1 MTNSAPALHPL
12 IARRRSLRA
21 IDPARPVEPDVI
33 DRLLEAARWA
43 PSSGNTQPWRFVVVN
58 EPDALARAREALKP
72 GNRTWADHA
81 PLLIVICANPE
92 DDGVFY
98 EQPLYLFDC
107 GLAAENLLLQGI
119 EEGLVLHPM
128 AGWEEDKMRA
138 ALAVPDPYRAVVTIA
153 IGYPGRI
160 EDLSEQLQQRET
172 AARTRKSL
180 AELTH
185 YNRWAELK
193 ETTNG

>member
-1 MTNSAPALHPL
+1 MNNSGLHPL

-21 IDPARPVEPDVI
+21 IDPARPVEADVVS
-33 DRLLEAARWA
+33 RLLEAARWA

-58 EPDALARAREALKP
+58 EAEALGRAREALKP
-72 GNRTWADHA
+72 GNRTWADKA

-92 DDGVFY
+92 DDGIFY
-98 EQPLYLFDC
+98 GQPLYLFDC

-128 AGWEEDKMRA
+128 AGWEEDKMRD
-138 ALAVPDPYRAVVTIA
+138 ALAIPDPYRAVVTLA

-160 EDLSEQLQQRET
+160 EDLSEQLQQREL
-172 AARTRKSL
+172 AERTRKPL

-185 YNRWAELK
+185 HNRWEQQTEEAQ
-193 ETTNG
+193 G